1 MQKAGSVFLF
11 LLCFTAVSTASGAL
25 RRIKDS
31 TDKNVSQLISSNGYP
46 VQEYTVTTEDSYV
59 ITIQR
64 IPGGRGERRRRRRRR
79 KPVAF
84 LMTGLECSS
93 AEFVVNLP
101 HQSLGFILADHGFDV
116 WLGNVRGTQYS
127 RHRRLK
133 KWMTKFW
140 NFSFDEMAKYDLPA
154 QIDFILRETK
164 RRALEY
170 VGWSQGT
177 LIMFALLA
185 EQPSYNRK
193 VRLFNAMAP
202 VAYLGHMTSDIKLL
216 IPVSKM
222 LADLAQSAFR
232 GAFLAKNSPV
242 LKILRKKACGSVK
255 QGPVCKSAFK
265 LFNGGFPIEMNMTRF
280 PLYMANS
287 PSGSSVRNMYHYA
300 ELIRDDRFQKFD
312 WGRRKNMKVYGQKR
326 PPQYDLS
333 KVTAP
338 VALYWSDGDVLV
350 TPRDVAHLERS
361 LPNVVLSYKVPV
373 HGFTH
378 IDFAWSTRAWKHVYR
393 KILEM
398 MTTYS
403 RT

>member
-1 MQKAGSVFLF
+1 
-11 LLCFTAVSTASGAL
+11 
-25 RRIKDS
+25 
-31 TDKNVSQLISSNGYP
+31 
-46 VQEYTVTTEDSYV
+46 
-59 ITIQR
+59 
-64 IPGGRGERRRRRRRR
+64 
-79 KPVAF
+79 
-84 LMTGLECSS
+84 
-93 AEFVVNLP
+93 
-101 HQSLGFILADHGFDV
+101 
-116 WLGNVRGTQYS
+116 
-127 RHRRLK
+127 
-133 KWMTKFW
+133 
-140 NFSFDEMAKYDLPA
+140 MAKYDLPA
-154 QIDFILRETK
+154 QIDFILRETN

-185 EQPSYNRK
+185 EQPRYNRK

-222 LADLAQSAFR
+222 LA
-232 GAFLAKNSPV
+232 
-242 LKILRKKACGSVK
+242 
-255 QGPVCKSAFK
+255 
-265 LFNGGFPIEMNMTRF
+265 
-280 PLYMANS
+280 
-287 PSGSSVRNMYHYA
+287 
-300 ELIRDDRFQKFD
+300 
-312 WGRRKNMKVYGQKR
+312 KR